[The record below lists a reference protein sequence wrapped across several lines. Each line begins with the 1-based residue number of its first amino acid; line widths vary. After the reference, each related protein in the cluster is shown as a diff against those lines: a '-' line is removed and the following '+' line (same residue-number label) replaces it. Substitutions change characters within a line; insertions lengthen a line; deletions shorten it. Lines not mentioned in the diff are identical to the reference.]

1 MTLARLPLTA
11 TPVESLLGRVGTLQ
25 GPRGPAPGRSQG
37 TPSFTE
43 RVEDVKR
50 VVEIGEAGG
59 AAAGTLEFHPFAQ
72 PRAVVTNHGLK

>member
-25 GPRGPAPGRSQG
+25 GPRGRAPGRSQARP
-37 TPSFTE
+37 PSRSVWKTSSESSRSE
-43 RVEDVKR
+43 RPAAR
-50 VVEIGEAGG
+50 RRG
-59 AAAGTLEFHPFAQ
+59 ALEFHPFAQ